1 MSEVSK
7 FVTPGSWLYGESS
20 DAKIYIGCVSK
31 MGETRMSCGL
41 GRDWNRKTK
50 QKLLRV
56 RLGI

>member
-31 MGETRMSCGL
+31 MGETRVSCGF
-41 GRDWNRKTK
+41 GRVWKSKERKE
-50 QKLLRV
+50 
-56 RLGI
+56 IN